1 MLGHLFGVDDF
12 DLRRIGVACSDQDGS
27 GDVGDVANLGDG
39 GNAGAGVGA
48 ELFKTVES
56 HGIQGDGVGGG
67 EEDAGS
73 GGVAGVEFTTTGE
86 FYNQAVGNMQD
97 GFGFDR
103 VAGEDFADGGV
114 LIRIGFDQAAG
125 VVDAAEGEGGT
136 AAINAEIGVA
146 GHGPEIDH
154 LGGLLRQNFG
164 EVGPV
169 RDFVGGLGE
178 VGGGH
183 AIHQGGLE
191 LEVAVDELAHGGV
204 EVRGGI
210 GIPTEAGDVRAG
222 SSLNGTDLDLA

>member
-1 MLGHLFGVDDF
+1 M
-12 DLRRIGVACSDQDGS
+12 
-27 GDVGDVANLGDG
+27 GDVANLGDG

-56 HGIQGDGVGGG
+56 HGIESDGVGGG

-169 RDFVGGLGE
+169 GDFVGGLGE

-222 SSLNGTDLDLA
+222 SGLNSTDLDLA